1 MATVLDNEAARLLVD
16 FETTLMADD
25 DVVRQRRE
33 DGPGRP
39 YFDTVLRSNRA
50 AYIDFLKRLA
60 DVNILAPR
68 TSVMDT
74 ITPFFVGKKDGRLRL
89 VLDCR
94 LANMRFR
101 HAPYTEIAAAESIS
115 MLEVPEGGQQELYV
129 ASADVECCFY

>member
-94 LANMRFR
+94 
-101 HAPYTEIAAAESIS
+101 
-115 MLEVPEGGQQELYV
+115 
-129 ASADVECCFY
+129 